1 MRCCAGQLPQA
12 GSGFILLLPYQFCFT
27 ISLCVQCKSDFE
39 TVDLSQVT
47 SASSPHTHA
56 LCWRILS
63 HPDDSQAS
71 IDFLRRVSGSG
82 TPTGLSGS
90 NQGTYCEVKPRHS
103 ADESFI
109 LKATTAEEMQRWVL
123 LMQQQS
129 QHHRENDR
137 ILLFEHLIC
146 TIAAETFDVEERA
159 WFEQRAAADSSLAPA

>member
-1 MRCCAGQLPQA
+1 
-12 GSGFILLLPYQFCFT
+12 
-27 ISLCVQCKSDFE
+27 
-39 TVDLSQVT
+39 
-47 SASSPHTHA
+47 
-56 LCWRILS
+56 
-63 HPDDSQAS
+63 
-71 IDFLRRVSGSG
+71 
-82 TPTGLSGS
+82 
-90 NQGTYCEVKPRHS
+90 VKPRHS